1 MAAKREAAA
10 ALIADAQL
18 STPIIAGSVELLT
31 VNQGGAR
38 SGIDDVDLWV
48 GGLAESND
56 PIGGGGNLLGPTFD
70 HVFRTT
76 LENLQE
82 GDRFYYLD
90 RLAGLSLLTEVEGN
104 TISEMFIRNTDAVDL
119 PKDLFAVPG
128 LTIQMQSAGAPTFV
142 PSPIPAGS
150 SYTGTGTTG
159 TYTGPLNVLFVG
171 TPAADTMRGGAGDD
185 TLRGNVG
192 NDTLNGGLGNDFA
205 YGGDGNDF
213 LSDAGGADLLSPGP
227 GHDVVNAPDLEPT

>member
-1 MAAKREAAA
+1 MDTVAGKRAAAA

-18 STPIIAGSVELLT
+18 STPVDPPEACELLT

-76 LENLQE
+76 LEDLQE

-90 RLAGLSLLTEVEGN
+90 RLAGLSLLTEIEGN

-128 LTIQMQSAGAPTFV
+128 LTIQMQ
-142 PSPIPAGS
+142 
-150 SYTGTGTTG
+150 
-159 TYTGPLNVLFVG
+159 
-171 TPAADTMRGGAGDD
+171 ADR
-185 TLRGNVG
+185 
-192 NDTLNGGLGNDFA
+192 
-205 YGGDGNDF
+205 
-213 LSDAGGADLLSPGP
+213 S
-227 GHDVVNAPDLEPT
+227 PDLRPVADPRWQQLHGNRDDGHVHWAPEHPVRRDARRRHHARRCR